1 MELNNPSYQYRM
13 VEEVIKRYES
23 EGLWEGKVFSDFLEN
38 NFQRFPMKEALVD
51 SRYRLT
57 FSDIHRIVNNLA
69 SNLFE
74 MGVQKNDVVGVQV
87 PNRIE
92 YMLMRYA
99 LSKVGAIIMSIG
111 IGMRKREIDHLLG
124 ITKAKGFV
132 APVFFHGFNFA
143 KMIEDRRK
151 NLPSLEYVFLLDSPD
166 KKLPAGTYRFEE
178 LIRDRAVNDQ
188 IKGLNYKKLQKG
200 PKEIDMLNL
209 TSGTTGMPK
218 ICQCIPNARMLFGRL
233 IAQRTGL
240 TSEDTMLVICPI
252 TGGVGNSCSTLAS
265 GHAGCKVVLQ
275 ERFDEKETLQLIDKE
290 KATFVVGVPTQFI
303 KIMEVP
309 EFDQYAL
316 NSLRIVISAGSYF
329 PYEKAKETI
338 KRMKAKLISIF
349 GSHDGGT
356 ITIGTPEMDEEAMC
370 RTVGRPLPDA
380 EVKILDPSGHEVA
393 PGEAGE
399 IVYRSGNACAGY
411 FEDYEGT
418 IAAFKP
424 DGFFH
429 SGDLVRMTPDG
440 YLEVKGR
447 SKDIIIRG
455 GLNIN
460 PGEIED
466 ILIKHPQ
473 VGNVAIVG
481 MPDRVL
487 GERSCA
493 FVVPK
498 KEGAFTFEEMV
509 SFLKEKGVATFKL
522 PERLEFIDEI
532 PLSEGKK
539 PAKNILRENIEKK
552 LRQEG
557 SLS

>member
-1 MELNNPSYQYRM
+1 
-13 VEEVIKRYES
+13 
-23 EGLWEGKVFSDFLEN
+23 
-38 NFQRFPMKEALVD
+38 MKEALVD
-51 SRYRLT
+51 SHSRFT
-57 FSDIHRIVNNLA
+57 FSDINRIVNNLA

-74 MGVQKNDVVGVQV
+74 MGFQKNDVVGVLV
-87 PNRIE
+87 PNRVE

-99 LSKVGAIIMSIG
+99 LSKIGTIIMSIG
-111 IGMRKREIDHLLG
+111 IGMRKREIAHLLG

-132 APVFFHGFNFA
+132 APAFFHGFNYA
-143 KMIEDRRK
+143 EMIKDARK
-151 NLPSLEYVFLLDSPD
+151 DLPFLKCVFLIDSQDKQLPS
-166 KKLPAGTYRFEE
+166 GTYLFEE
-178 LIRDRAVNDQ
+178 AIKDRAVNDQ

-218 ICQCIPNARMLFGRL
+218 ICQCIPNARMLFGKL
-233 IAQRTGL
+233 ITQRTGL

-265 GHAGCKVVLQ
+265 GYAGCKVVLQ
-275 ERFDEKETLQLIDKE
+275 ERFDEKETLQLIEKE

-309 EFDQYAL
+309 EFDQYSL
-316 NSLRIVISAGSYF
+316 DSLRIVISAGSYF
-329 PYEKAKETI
+329 PYEKVKETI

-356 ITIGTPEMDEEAMC
+356 ITIGTPDMDEEAMC

-380 EVKILDPSGHEVA
+380 EVKILDPSGNEVA
-393 PGEAGE
+393 PGEPGE

-411 FEDYEGT
+411 FGDFEGT
-418 IAAFKP
+418 QAAFKP
-424 DGFFH
+424 DGYFH
-429 SGDLVRMTPDG
+429 SGDLVRMTPEG

-460 PGEIED
+460 PEEIED

-473 VGNVAIVG
+473 VENVAIVG
-481 MPDRVL
+481 MPDPVL

-498 KEGAFTFEEMV
+498 KKGEFTFEQMV
-509 SFLKEKGVATFKL
+509 SYLKEKGVATFKL
-522 PERLEFIDEI
+522 PERLELINEI

-539 PAKNILRENIEKK
+539 PAKNILRKNIEMK

-557 SLS
+557 SIR